1 MRQPAT
7 AGPSAATPTTWSSP
21 PVPGN
26 QAAIAGLQSPFPM
39 LSQAQLQAVIAEGER
54 PIREW
59 LKANGSSLHGLSL
72 GAIVAEVYRAVPQA
86 AGQGRGTIE
95 FLVKEWAS
103 VAGVSLAPGPLPT
116 PPAGPSIA
124 ARHERKGVGWGKS
137 VRVS

>member
-1 MRQPAT
+1 
-7 AGPSAATPTTWSSP
+7 
-21 PVPGN
+21 
-26 QAAIAGLQSPFPM
+26 M

-95 FLVKEWAS
+95 FLVNEWAS
-103 VAGVSLAPGPLPT
+103 VAGVSLAPGPI
-116 PPAGPSIA
+116 PPGPAAPSIA
-124 ARHERKGVGWGKS
+124 ERLIIPTGNGQVSTGVGDDRSGPPPGQE
-137 VRVS
+137 